1 VSRHAATVPEA
12 AAPDC
17 QVRYSVGVSDPATPW
32 LFALPPAVE
41 AAFLPLATARR
52 YHDGELIHG
61 RGDRPDGLYHVV
73 RGKIRISGVSAGGRE
88 LLLTMLEPGSWF
100 GEISLIDG
108 LPRTHDAHAVGD
120 TELRVVSPQAF
131 EAVVAGQPGLL
142 RELMRLLCARLRLSL
157 GALEDAMLLPAP
169 ARLAKRLLGA
179 PVGASGGVDLPQEQ
193 LARLVATSRQ
203 SVSGIVKAWE
213 RAGWVSVSYG
223 QIVIRDRAALAR
235 LVAEA
240 EET

>member
-1 VSRHAATVPEA
+1 VTDA
-12 AAPDC
+12 
-17 QVRYSVGVSDPATPW
+17 ATPW
-32 LFALPPAVE
+32 FFALPPAVE

-52 YHDGELIHG
+52 YGDGELIHG
-61 RGDRPDGLYHVV
+61 RGDPPGPLYQVV
-73 RGKIRISGVSAGGRE
+73 PGKVRISSVSGGGRE

-100 GEISLIDG
+100 GEISLLDG

-120 TELRVVSPQAF
+120 AELRVVSPQAF
-131 EAVVAGQPGLL
+131 EAVVAGQPALL
-142 RELMRLLCARLRLSL
+142 RELVRLLCARLRLAL
-157 GALEDAMLLPAP
+157 GAIEDAMLLPAP

-179 PVGASGGVDLPQEQ
+179 PVGPSGGVDLPQEQ

-203 SVSGIVKAWE
+203 SVSGIVKGWE
-213 RAGWVSVSYG
+213 RAGWVTVSYG

-235 LVAEA
+235 LVQDA

>member
-1 VSRHAATVPEA
+1 MPELATG
-12 AAPDC
+12 DC
-17 QVRYSVGVSDPATPW
+17 QVRYSVAVSDAATPW
-32 LFALPPAVE
+32 FFALPPAVE
-41 AAFLPLATARR
+41 AAFRPLATPRR
-52 YHDGELIHG
+52 YGDGELVHG
-61 RGDRPDGLYHVV
+61 RGDPPDGLYRIA
-73 RGKIRISGVSAGGRE
+73 RGKVRISAVSAGGRE
-88 LLLTMLEPGSWF
+88 LILTMLEPGSWF
-100 GEISLIDG
+100 GEISLLDG

-120 TELRVVSPQAF
+120 TELQVVSPQAF
-131 EAVVAGQPGLL
+131 ESLIAGQPALL

-179 PVGASGGVDLPQEQ
+179 PIGASGGVDLPQEQ

-223 QIVIRDRAALAR
+223 HIVIRDRAALAR
-235 LVAEA
+235 LVADA